1 MCFGLEFNFA
11 VANKACG
18 EAPDFSHLNGF
29 DKPAPL
35 VLMRPLSYVIAL
47 GIESREGGEGRGNAS
62 PPVQKFGG
70 DSPRNL
76 GTFSFFKTLK
86 IVLKGILC
94 NYVAVVRGEK
104 ITFV

>member
-1 MCFGLEFNFA
+1 MCFGLEFDFA
-11 VANKACG
+11 VTNKACG

-35 VLMRPLSYVIAL
+35 VLMRPLLCVIAL
-47 GIESREGGEGRGNAS
+47 GIESRGGGERERVPSSSKVWRGL
-62 PPVQKFGG
+62 PQK
-70 DSPRNL
+70 SRN
-76 GTFSFFKTLK
+76 FSFFKPVK